1 MRLRDFLALFAVV
14 IITVGGQI
22 LRGENHARPQIENPR
37 RPAPDLHSNVPWD
50 AHTRDWLTKKPA
62 AVTPSAPP
70 WVGVESQAIVEIPHE
85 RSSGSG
91 TAFAVGNGQWLTARH
106 VIDGCDDVGLQ
117 YSPGKAVRVS
127 SIRNHPNADVA
138 LLVTKRGPQPFEL
151 SKGASRG
158 DNGFMIGF
166 PTGKPGAVLGSKIGT
181 TTLKEE
187 GRYRTRESADV
198 WSERT
203 RLPNRTGS
211 LGGLS
216 GGPIFTD
223 DGRVVGV
230 VLAESKRR
238 GRVFTAQPETMRD
251 LFNGSNETFAT
262 PVPLNEADYPSTARN
277 WLTSLQISK
286 VLCRVKR

>member
-1 MRLRDFLALFAVV
+1 MQVRDILALIVV
-14 IITVGGQI
+14 ALITIGGQ
-22 LRGENHARPQIENPR
+22 LMRESGELRPQPDNPR
-37 RPAPDLHSNVPWD
+37 RPPPSAYNNVPWD
-50 AHTRDWLTKKPA
+50 ADTQYWLTEKPA
-62 AVTPSAPP
+62 SVTPSAPP
-70 WVGVESQAIVEIPHE
+70 WVGIESQAVVEIPHKR
-85 RSSGSG
+85 RSGTG
-91 TAFAVGNGQWLTARH
+91 TAFAVGKGQWLTARH

-117 YSPGKAVRVS
+117 YAPGKAVRVS

-138 LLVTKRGPQPFEL
+138 LLSTKRGPQPFEL

-166 PTGKPGAVLGSKIGT
+166 PTGKPGAVLGRKIGT
-181 TTLKEE
+181 TTLKER

-203 RLPNRTGS
+203 RLPNREGS

-238 GRVFTAQPETMRD
+238 GRVFTAQPATMRD
-251 LFNGSNETFAT
+251 LFSSSNETFAT
-262 PVPLNEADYPSTARN
+262 PVPLNEDDYPSTARD